1 VFGVGMKCAPSVVAF
16 GLHIT
21 LVGTCLSWPRQDQ
34 INWPLQHDTLQDHPF
49 GEAALPWWMIGS
61 KEIASSSLGDQD
73 SYCFHVLI
81 FALEAGLLAQPS
93 CQVGSLMA
101 YPAATFKGATFSPQ
115 LCQLQQIASTIHRY
129 SFGAEKHMAHF
140 PFGHWLVVSGHSSVL
155 MVPSEQSSF
164 AYVNWR

>member
-1 VFGVGMKCAPSVVAF
+1 
-16 GLHIT
+16 
-21 LVGTCLSWPRQDQ
+21 
-34 INWPLQHDTLQDHPF
+34 
-49 GEAALPWWMIGS
+49 MIGS

-115 LCQLQQIASTIHRY
+115 LCQLQQTGFASNSLESAFASH
-129 SFGAEKHMAHF
+129 SFGVHNLET
-140 PFGHWLVVSGHSSVL
+140 GHSVH
-155 MVPSEQSSF
+155 
-164 AYVNWR
+164 